1 MTSLA
6 FPLKIGTQNRVR
18 VSFSPVSVQDSI
30 NRSESASVHPQDTNP
45 NPKPRREKNKA
56 MLLAKAGAR
65 LPYPQTESNE

>member
-45 NPKPRREKNKA
+45 NPNPKPRREKNKA

-65 LPYPQTESNE
+65 